1 MDDFLNKAGKTLS
14 EAGKTIAQAGK
25 TVFNKTKEMIDIAKV
40 RKEITDS
47 EKAINEAYLEIGRKV
62 YENAAE
68 FQNAEIAEAVQK
80 ISELKLRVL
89 TLENEIV
96 EIQKQTQKALEETV
110 AEESAETEKPAP
122 VEEPVTE
129 EPGFEWPEKEKGEE

>member
-14 EAGKTIAQAGK
+14 EAGKTIAKAGK

-40 RKEITDS
+40 RKEISDS
-47 EKAINEAYLEIGRKV
+47 EKAINEVFLEIGRKV

-68 FQNAEIAEAVQK
+68 FQNEEIAQSVQK

-96 EIQKQTQKALEETV
+96 EIQKQTQKDLEETV
-110 AEESAETEKPAP
+110 AEESAET
-122 VEEPVTE
+122 
-129 EPGFEWPEKEKGEE
+129 